1 MKTNSGSA
9 FGSQSVQGQS
19 LNTGTNRYVS
29 KAVDEA
35 EHADDEMEEE
45 DNVVHKLLVHFP
57 TLSPDLVRTRRTE
70 KRRAMKKAEA
80 EEAAKSSSAASASQ
94 AKVQL
99 AIGLSP
105 HWWKR

>member
-1 MKTNSGSA
+1 MD
-9 FGSQSVQGQS
+9 
-19 LNTGTNRYVS
+19 TGTYRYVS

-45 DNVVHKLLVHFP
+45 DNVVLKLLVQFP
-57 TLSPDLVRTRRTE
+57 KFSPDLAHTSRADR
-70 KRRAMKKAEA
+70 RRAMKKAEA

-99 AIGLSP
+99 AIRPSP
-105 HWWKR
+105 LWWKK